1 MDMSSYAERRRAFV
15 NGMGEGVAII
25 AAAPQSTRSNDVEY
39 RYRQD
44 NDLLY
49 LTGFPEPNCLCVLS
63 PQHER
68 ERFILFV
75 QPRDREKET
84 WTGKRYGVEGAQD
97 VFGAD
102 AAYTIDQVGEV
113 LPAHLAQTDN
123 VYFAPGR
130 DEGVNTLIR
139 GLIDRSRSGRARTGR
154 GVVSLVDP
162 GAILHEMRLCKSAG
176 ELDLMRKAVAASA
189 RAHAAAMREARAG
202 TFEYELEAL
211 LEYHFRSAGGSG
223 PAYPSIVASGAN
235 ATILHYTQNDRRM
248 GEGDLVLIDAGA
260 EFDGYCSDVTR
271 TFPVG
276 KGYSPSQRRIYEIVL
291 RAQEEGI
298 ATVRPGASM
307 EDIHRRATEVLVEGL
322 LDIGLL
328 SGEAG
333 ELVEKGEHTRFYM
346 HRTGHWLGLDV
357 HDVGRYRVDGA
368 ARPLEPGMVLTV
380 EPGLYVAEDL
390 EEVSDDYRGIGV
402 RIEDDVLVTEAGHEV
417 LSAAIP
423 KEVDEIEA
431 IRREALAR
439 SALTRSRGS
448 GWSRR

>member
-1 MDMSSYAERRRAFV
+1 MDMASHAERREAFARS
-15 NGMGEGVAII
+15 MGEGVAII
-25 AAAPQSTRSNDVEY
+25 VAAPQATRSNDVEY
-39 RYRQD
+39 RFRQD
-44 NDLLY
+44 NDLFY
-49 LTGFPEPNCLCVLS
+49 LTGFPEPNCVCVLS
-63 PQHER
+63 PQHDT

-84 WTGKRYGVEGAQD
+84 WTGKRYGAEGARE

-102 AAYTIDQVGEV
+102 AAYTIDQVREV

-130 DEGVNTLIR
+130 DERMNALIQ
-139 GLIDRSRSGRARTGR
+139 GLLDGSRSGRARTGR

-162 GAILHEMRLCKSAG
+162 AAILHEMRLYKSAG

-189 RAHAAAMREARAG
+189 RAHVAAMTEVRDG
-202 TFEYELEAL
+202 VFEYELEAL

-223 PAYPSIVASGAN
+223 WAYPSIVASGAN

-248 GEGDLVLIDAGA
+248 RDGDLVLIDAGA

-276 KGYSPSQRRIYEIVL
+276 AGYSPSQRRIYEIVL
-291 RAQEEGI
+291 QAQKEGI
-298 ATVRPGASM
+298 AAVRPGVSM
-307 EDIHRRATEVLVEGL
+307 EDIHQRATEVLVDGL

-328 SGEAG
+328 AG
-333 ELVEKGEHTRFYM
+333 TAGDLIEKGEHARFYM

-357 HDVGRYRVDGA
+357 HDVGRYRVDGVS
-368 ARPLEPGMVLTV
+368 RPLEPGMVLTV
-380 EPGLYVAEDL
+380 EPGLYIAEDL
-390 EEVSDDYRGIGV
+390 EDVSRDYRGIGV
-402 RIEDDVLVTEAGHEV
+402 RIEDDVLVTEAGQEV

-423 KEVDEIEA
+423 KEVDDIEA
-431 IRREALAR
+431 IRREGPHGAR
-439 SALTRSRGS
+439 
-448 GWSRR
+448 

>member
-1 MDMSSYAERRRAFV
+1 MDMSSYAERREAFARA
-15 NGMGEGVAII
+15 MGEGVAII
-25 AAAPQSTRSNDVEY
+25 PAAPPSTRSNDVEY

-49 LTGFPEPNCLCVLS
+49 LTGFPEPNCLCVLL
-63 PQHER
+63 PRHEN

-84 WTGKRYGVEGAQD
+84 WTGKRYGVDGARE

-102 AAYTIDQVGEV
+102 AAYTIDQVREV
-113 LPAHLAQTDN
+113 LPGHLAQTDK

-130 DEGVNTLIR
+130 DERMNTLIQ
-139 GLIDRSRSGRARTGR
+139 GLVDGSRSARARTGR
-154 GVVSLVDP
+154 GVESLVDP
-162 GAILHEMRLCKSAG
+162 AAILHEMRLYKSAE

-189 RAHAAAMREARAG
+189 RAHVAAMREVREGA
-202 TFEYELEAL
+202 FEYELEAL
-211 LEYHFRSAGGSG
+211 VEYHFRSAGGSG
-223 PAYPSIVASGAN
+223 TAYPSIVASGAN
-235 ATILHYTQNDRRM
+235 STILHYIENDRRM
-248 GEGDLVLIDAGA
+248 HDGDLVLIDAGA

-276 KGYSPSQRRIYEIVL
+276 KGYSPPQRRIYEIVL
-291 RAQEEGI
+291 RAQQEGI
-298 ATVRPGASM
+298 AMVRPGVSM
-307 EDIHRRATEVLVEGL
+307 EDIHQRATEVLVDGL
-322 LDIGLL
+322 VDIGLL
-328 SGEAG
+328 SGAAND
-333 ELVEKGEHTRFYM
+333 LIEKREHTRFYM

-357 HDVGRYRVDGA
+357 HDVGRYRVDGT

-380 EPGLYVAEDL
+380 EPGIYIAEDL
-390 EEVSDDYRGIGV
+390 DDVSDDYRGIGV

-431 IRREALAR
+431 IRREALA
-439 SALTRSRGS
+439 A
-448 GWSRR
+448 RR

>member
-1 MDMSSYAERRRAFV
+1 MDSTSHAERRRAFAES
-15 NGMGEGVAII
+15 MGEGVAVIP
-25 AAAPQSTRSNDVEY
+25 AAPQATRSNDVEH

-75 QPRDREKET
+75 QPRDRERET
-84 WTGKRYGVEGAQD
+84 WTGKRYGVDGAKE

-102 AAYTIDQVGEV
+102 AAYTIDQVREV
-113 LPAHLAQTDN
+113 LPEHLSLTDR

-130 DEGVNTLIR
+130 DQGMNALVQ
-139 GLIDRSRSGRARTGR
+139 GLVDASRSGRARTGR

-162 GAILHEMRLCKSAG
+162 GAILHEMRLYKSAG

-189 RAHAAAMREARAG
+189 SAHQAAMEGVRDGA
-202 TFEYELEAL
+202 FEYELEAL
-211 LEYHFRSAGGSG
+211 LEYHFRRAGGSG
-223 PAYPSIVASGAN
+223 WAYPSIVASGPN

-248 GEGDLVLIDAGA
+248 RDGDLVLIDAGA

-276 KGYSPSQRRIYEIVL
+276 AGYSPPQRRVYEVVL
-291 RAQEEGI
+291 RAQKEAI
-298 ATVRPGASM
+298 ATVRAGVSM
-307 EDIHRRATEVLVEGL
+307 EDVHQRATEVLVDGL
-322 LDIGLL
+322 LELGLL
-328 SGEAG
+328 SGAAAD
-333 ELVEKGEHTRFYM
+333 VMEKGEHTRFYM

-357 HDVGRYRVDGA
+357 HDVGRYRVDGVS
-368 ARPLEPGMVLTV
+368 RPLAPGMVLTV
-380 EPGLYVAEDL
+380 EPGLYIAEDL
-390 EEVSDDYRGIGV
+390 EDVSADYRGIGV
-402 RIEDDVLVTEAGHEV
+402 RIEDDVLVTEAGCEV

-423 KEVDEIEA
+423 KEVDDVEA
-431 IRREALAR
+431 IRRAALAGPR
-439 SALTRSRGS
+439 P
-448 GWSRR
+448 

>member
-1 MDMSSYAERRRAFV
+1 MNMTSYAERREAFAKS
-15 NGMGEGVAII
+15 MGEGVAII
-25 AAAPQSTRSNDVEY
+25 PAAPQSTRSNDVEY

-49 LTGFPEPNCLCVLS
+49 LTGFLEPNCVCVLS
-63 PQHER
+63 PGHDS

-84 WTGKRYGVEGAQD
+84 WTGKRYGVDGARE

-102 AAYTIDQVGEV
+102 AAYTIDQVKDI
-113 LPAHLAQTDN
+113 LPAHLAQTDA

-130 DEGVNTLIR
+130 DERMNALVQ
-139 GLIDRSRSGRARTGR
+139 GLIDGSRSGRARTGR

-162 GAILHEMRLCKSAG
+162 AAILHEMRLHKSG
-176 ELDLMRKAVAASA
+176 EELDLMRKAVAASA
-189 RAHAAAMREARAG
+189 RAHAAAVREVRDG
-202 TFEYELEAL
+202 SFEYELEAL
-211 LEYHFRSAGGSG
+211 LEYHFRAAGGSG

-248 GEGDLVLIDAGA
+248 REGDLVLIDAGA

-276 KGYSPSQRRIYEIVL
+276 AGYSPPQRRIYEIVL
-291 RAQEEGI
+291 RAQKEAI
-298 ATVRPGASM
+298 AAVRPGVSM
-307 EDIHRRATEVLVEGL
+307 EDIHRRATEVLVDGL

-333 ELVEKGEHTRFYM
+333 ELIQKGEHARFYM

-357 HDVGRYRVDGA
+357 HDVGRYRVDGSS
-368 ARPLEPGMVLTV
+368 RPLEPGMVLTV
-380 EPGLYVAEDL
+380 EPGLYVAEEL
-390 EEVSDDYRGIGV
+390 EDVSAEYRGIGV

-417 LSAAIP
+417 LSAAIL
-423 KEVDEIEA
+423 KEVDDIEA
-431 IRREALAR
+431 IRGEALAG
-439 SALTRSRGS
+439 LTD
-448 GWSRR
+448 

>member
-1 MDMSSYAERRRAFV
+1 MDSNSYAQRRQAFAER
-15 NGMGEGVAII
+15 MGGGVAII
-25 AAAPQSTRSNDVEY
+25 PAAPPSTRSNDVEY

-49 LTGFPEPNCLCVLS
+49 LTGFPEPNSLCVLS
-63 PQHER
+63 PRHHTER
-68 ERFILFV
+68 CVLFV

-84 WTGKRYGVEGAQD
+84 WTGKRFGVDGARE

-102 AAYTIDQVGEV
+102 AAYTIDQVAEV
-113 LPAHLAQTDN
+113 LRAHLAQTDT

-130 DEGVNTLIR
+130 DEHMNTLVQ
-139 GLIDRSRSGRARTGR
+139 GLIDGSRSARARTGR
-154 GVVSLVDP
+154 GVDSLVDP
-162 GAILHEMRLCKSAG
+162 ASILHEMRLYKSAE

-189 RAHAAAMREARAG
+189 GAHAAAMRAARDG

-223 PAYPSIVASGAN
+223 TAYPSIVASGAN
-235 ATILHYTQNDRRM
+235 ATILHYVQNDRRM
-248 GEGDLVLIDAGA
+248 RDGDLVLIDAGA

-276 KGYSPSQRRIYEIVL
+276 SSYSPPQRRIYEIVL
-291 RAQEEGI
+291 RAQKEGI
-298 ATVRPGASM
+298 ASVRPGTTM

-322 LDIGLL
+322 VDLDLL
-328 SGEAG
+328 SGEPEALI
-333 ELVEKGEHTRFYM
+333 EQSEHTRFYM

-380 EPGLYVAEDL
+380 EPGIYIAEDL
-390 EEVSDDYRGIGV
+390 EDVSGDYRGIGV
-402 RIEDDVLVTEAGHEV
+402 RIEDDVLVTEDGHEV

-423 KEVDEIEA
+423 KEVDDIEA
-431 IRREALAR
+431 IRREASAAR
-439 SALTRSRGS
+439 R
-448 GWSRR
+448 

>member
-1 MDMSSYAERRRAFV
+1 MGTISYAERREAFV
-15 NGMGEGVAII
+15 KAMGLGVAIVP
-25 AAAPQSTRSNDVEY
+25 AAPQSTRSNDVEY

-63 PQHER
+63 QQHDE

-84 WTGKRYGVEGAQD
+84 WTGKRYGVDGARE

-102 AAYTIDQVGEV
+102 AAYTIDQVREV
-113 LPAHLAQTDN
+113 LPAHLAQTDE

-130 DEGVNTLIR
+130 DERMNALIQELVD
-139 GLIDRSRSGRARTGR
+139 GSRSGRARTGR

-162 GAILHEMRLCKSAG
+162 GAILHEMRLHKSD
-176 ELDLMRKAVAASA
+176 EEVDLMRKAVAASA
-189 RAHAAAMREARAG
+189 RAHGAALREVRDG
-202 TFEYELEAL
+202 SFEYELEAL
-211 LEYHFRSAGGSG
+211 LEYHFRAAGGSG

-248 GEGDLVLIDAGA
+248 RDGDLVLIDAGA

-276 KGYSPSQRRIYEIVL
+276 AAYSPPQRRIYEIVL
-291 RAQEEGI
+291 RAQKEAI
-298 ATVRPGASM
+298 AAVRPGASM
-307 EDIHRRATEVLVEGL
+307 EAVHRRATEVLVDGL

-333 ELVEKGEHTRFYM
+333 ELIEQGGHTRFYM

-368 ARPLEPGMVLTV
+368 SRPLEAGMVLTV
-380 EPGLYVAEDL
+380 EPGLYIAKDL
-390 EEVSDDYRGIGV
+390 EDVSGEYLGIGV
-402 RIEDDVLVTEAGHEV
+402 RIEDDVLVTESAHEV
-417 LSAAIP
+417 LSAAIL
-423 KEVDEIEA
+423 KEIDDIEA
-431 IRREALAR
+431 IRREALA
-439 SALTRSRGS
+439 AVAD
-448 GWSRR
+448 

>member
-1 MDMSSYAERRRAFV
+1 MDTTSYAERREAFMKT
-15 NGMGEGVAII
+15 MGEGVAILQ
-25 AAAPQSTRSNDVEY
+25 AAPRATRSNDVEY

-49 LTGFPEPNCLCVLS
+49 LTGFPEPDCLCVLS
-63 PQHER
+63 PQHDR

-84 WTGKRYGVEGAQD
+84 WTGKRYGVDGAQE

-102 AAYTIDQVGEV
+102 AAYTIDQVREI
-113 LPAHLAQTDN
+113 LPEHLAGTEN

-130 DEGVNTLIR
+130 DEGVNGLIR
-139 GLIDRSRSGRARTGR
+139 GLIDDSRSGRARTGR

-162 GAILHEMRLCKSAG
+162 AAILHEMRLYKSDG
-176 ELDLMRKAVAASA
+176 ELELMRKAVAAST
-189 RAHAAAMREARAG
+189 RAHVAAMSEVRDG

-223 PAYPSIVASGAN
+223 TAYPSIVASGAN
-235 ATILHYTQNDRRM
+235 ATILHYIRNDRRM
-248 GEGDLVLIDAGA
+248 HDGDLVLIDAGA

-276 KGYSPSQRRIYEIVL
+276 IGYSAPQRRIYEIVL
-291 RAQEEGI
+291 RAQKEGI
-298 ATVRPGASM
+298 ATVRPGVSM
-307 EDIHRRATEVLVEGL
+307 EDIHQRATEVLVDGL
-322 LDIGLL
+322 LEIGLL
-328 SGEAG
+328 SGAAG
-333 ELVEKGEHTRFYM
+333 DLIEKREHARFYM

-380 EPGLYVAEDL
+380 EPGLYIAEDL
-390 EEVSDDYRGIGV
+390 EDVSLDYRGIGV

-423 KEVDEIEA
+423 KEVDDIEA
-431 IRREALAR
+431 IRKEALGSPHPAAR
-439 SALTRSRGS
+439 
-448 GWSRR
+448 

>member
-1 MDMSSYAERRRAFV
+1 MGVTSCAERRQAFV
-15 NGMGEGVAII
+15 ERMGEGVAIFV
-25 AAAPQSTRSNDVEY
+25 AAPQSTRSNDVEY

-84 WTGKRYGVEGAQD
+84 WTGKRYGVDGARE

-102 AAYTIDQVGEV
+102 AAYTIDQVREV
-113 LPAHLAQTDN
+113 LPEHLARTDQ

-130 DEGVNTLIR
+130 DERMTALIQE
-139 GLIDRSRSGRARTGR
+139 LIDNSRSGRARTGR

-162 GAILHEMRLCKSAG
+162 AAILHEMRLFKSAG
-176 ELDLMRKAVAASA
+176 ELDLMRKAVAVSA
-189 RAHAAAMREARAG
+189 GAHVAAMRGARDGA
-202 TFEYELEAL
+202 FEYELEAL

-223 PAYPSIVASGAN
+223 WAYPSIVASGAN
-235 ATILHYTQNDRRM
+235 ATILHYTRNDRCMRD
-248 GEGDLVLIDAGA
+248 GDLVLIDAGA

-276 KGYSPSQRRIYEIVL
+276 RGYSPPQRRIYEIVL
-291 RAQEEGI
+291 RAQKEGI
-298 ATVRPGASM
+298 AMVRPGVSM
-307 EDIHRRATEVLVEGL
+307 DDIHRRATEVLVDGL

-333 ELVEKGEHTRFYM
+333 DLIEKGEHARFYM

-357 HDVGRYRVDGA
+357 HDVGQYRVGGVS
-368 ARPLEPGMVLTV
+368 RPLEPGMVLTV
-380 EPGLYVAEDL
+380 EPGLYIAEDL
-390 EEVSDDYRGIGV
+390 EDVSRDYRGIGV
-402 RIEDDVLVTEAGHEV
+402 RIEDDVLVTETGHDV

-423 KEVDEIEA
+423 KEVDDIEA
-431 IRREALAR
+431 IRREAPAR
-439 SALTRSRGS
+439 
-448 GWSRR
+448 

>member
-1 MDMSSYAERRRAFV
+1 MDMSSYEERREAFV
-15 NGMGEGVAII
+15 KAMGEGVAII
-25 AAAPQSTRSNDVEY
+25 PAAPQSTRSNDVEY

-63 PQHER
+63 PQHEE

-84 WTGKRYGVEGAQD
+84 WTGKRYGVDGARE

-102 AAYTIDQVGEV
+102 AAYTIDQVRDV

-130 DEGVNTLIR
+130 DERLTALLQE
-139 GLIDRSRSGRARTGR
+139 LIDNSRTGRARTGR
-154 GVVSLVDP
+154 GVVSVVDP
-162 GAILHEMRLCKSAG
+162 AAILHEMRLYKSPG
-176 ELDLMRKAVAASA
+176 ELELMRKAVAASA
-189 RAHAAAMREARAG
+189 GAHLAAMRGVRDGA
-202 TFEYELEAL
+202 FEYELEAL

-223 PAYPSIVASGAN
+223 WAYPSIVASGPN

-248 GEGDLVLIDAGA
+248 RDGDLVLIDAGA

-276 KGYSPSQRRIYEIVL
+276 KGYSPPQRRIYEIVL
-291 RAQEEGI
+291 RAQQEGI
-298 ATVRPGASM
+298 AAVRPGGSM
-307 EDIHRRATEVLVEGL
+307 DEVHRRATEVLVDGL

-333 ELVEKGEHTRFYM
+333 ELIEKGEHARFYM

-357 HDVGRYRVDGA
+357 HDVGRYRVGGVS
-368 ARPLEPGMVLTV
+368 RPLEPGMVLTV
-380 EPGLYVAEDL
+380 EPGLYIAEDL
-390 EEVSDDYRGIGV
+390 EDVSADYRGIGV

-423 KEVDEIEA
+423 KEVDDIEA
-431 IRREALAR
+431 IRREAPAR
-439 SALTRSRGS
+439 
-448 GWSRR
+448 

>member
-1 MDMSSYAERRRAFV
+1 MDMSRYAERREAFV
-15 NGMGEGVAII
+15 KAMGEGVAII

-49 LTGFPEPNCLCVLS
+49 LTGFPEPNCVCVLS
-63 PQHER
+63 PGHDS

-84 WTGKRYGVEGAQD
+84 WTGKRYGVDGAQE

-102 AAYTIDQVGEV
+102 AAYTIDQVRDI
-113 LPAHLAQTDN
+113 LPAHLAETDA
-123 VYFAPGR
+123 VHFAPGR
-130 DEGVNTLIR
+130 DERMNTLIQ
-139 GLIDRSRSGRARTGR
+139 GLIDGSRSGRARTGR

-162 GAILHEMRLCKSAG
+162 GAILHEMRLHKSTA

-189 RAHAAAMREARAG
+189 RAHAAAIREVRDG
-202 TFEYELEAL
+202 SLEYELEAL
-211 LEYHFRSAGGSG
+211 LEYHFRAAGGSG

-248 GEGDLVLIDAGA
+248 RDGDLVLIDAGA

-276 KGYSPSQRRIYEIVL
+276 GGYSPPQRRIYEIVL
-291 RAQEEGI
+291 RAQKEAI
-298 ATVRPGASM
+298 ATVRPGVSM
-307 EDIHRRATEVLVEGL
+307 EDIHHRATEVLVDGL
-322 LDIGLL
+322 LELGLL

-333 ELVEKGEHTRFYM
+333 ELIEKGEHTRFYM

-357 HDVGRYRVDGA
+357 HDVGRYRVDGVS
-368 ARPLEPGMVLTV
+368 RPLEPGMVLTV
-380 EPGLYVAEDL
+380 EPGLYIAEDL
-390 EEVSDDYRGIGV
+390 EDVSGEYRGIGV
-402 RIEDDVLVTEAGHEV
+402 RIEDDVLVTESGHEV
-417 LSAAIP
+417 LSAAIL
-423 KEVDEIEA
+423 KEVDDIEA
-431 IRREALAR
+431 VRGEALA
-439 SALTRSRGS
+439 AATD
-448 GWSRR
+448 